1 MFVSAQKKLEFIGK
15 NINVP
20 AKCEYVSK
28 YEIECDKFALSW
40 LYMDKANIENVLF
53 DMISKLEQTPD
64 FKYKP
69 IRVLID
75 SVPSSGFVASFT
87 VSHIK
92 YFQLYAAGTVRG
104 QSVLIQGMDV
114 MPFWRHEHYNEVFD
128 KLVTILPD
136 GDRPKLEMEFEK
148 EPAGS
153 DIINNRPEKDGE

>member
-1 MFVSAQKKLEFIGK
+1 
-15 NINVP
+15 
-20 AKCEYVSK
+20 
-28 YEIECDKFALSW
+28 
-40 LYMDKANIENVLF
+40 MDKANIENVLF

-136 GDRPKLEMEFEK
+136 GDKPKLEMEFEQ
-148 EPAGS
+148 EPVKS
-153 DIINNRPEKDGE
+153 DIINNRPKKDGE